1 MNVSVRDF
9 MPGVVQHSDVLDRMR
24 RRMDAYRQRH
34 VEMASQFDG
43 RNNEISERQR
53 QETAAYHKRWLDSKA
68 KRTTSKSK
76 ASQRGEGSALPS
88 NSYAVSIVLLF
99 LYIYVPVT

>member
-1 MNVSVRDF
+1 
-9 MPGVVQHSDVLDRMR
+9 MPGAAQHSDVLDRMR
-24 RRMDAYRQRH
+24 RRMDVYRQRH

-43 RNNEISERQR
+43 RNSEISERQR

-76 ASQRGEGSALPS
+76 ASQRSDGSALTS
-88 NSYAVSIVLLF
+88 NSYAVSIACIF
-99 LYIYVPVT
+99 YICYSSFSLV